1 MADDDDWA
9 TAVEQHIAQMRVT
22 AEDPASTNNQAI
34 SSNQV
39 QPNQNQHAT
48 GDNNQS
54 NSPENGDAA
63 EESLISK
70 ILASKLLEV
79 SKTAQLDV
87 QQRDPNSPLFSA
99 KSFEELNLT
108 PEILKGL
115 RAMNYMKP
123 SKIQE
128 TALPLLL
135 KTPPENMIAQSQS
148 GTGKTAAFSL
158 TVLSKVNINIPEPQ
172 ALILSPTYELALQTG
187 LVVDKMGQ
195 FLGVQDLIAYAVKGN
210 RISRGTKITQPIVI
224 GTPGSVVD
232 WITRHKAFD
241 ATKLRILV
249 LDEADIMINT
259 QGHKDQTVRIK
270 RSLNIDTCQCLLFS
284 ATYDERVLKFA
295 KSIVKNPNILTL
307 RREDETLDNIKQY
320 YVRAPGE
327 EKKLSAL
334 FNIYGILGTGQ
345 AVIFC
350 KTKKTAKQVAVT
362 MNAQGFAVALLSSDL
377 GVEERANC
385 IRRFQQGLE
394 RVLISTNVTSRGID
408 VEQVTMVVNFD
419 LPDHRNE
426 ETGRLEA
433 DCETYLHRIGRTGR
447 FGKQGIAINM
457 ISDDRDRDTMKTIEA
472 HFKIQIEPLDPHD
485 IDDMERKL
493 DQD

>member
-1 MADDDDWA
+1 
-9 TAVEQHIAQMRVT
+9 
-22 AEDPASTNNQAI
+22 
-34 SSNQV
+34 
-39 QPNQNQHAT
+39 
-48 GDNNQS
+48 
-54 NSPENGDAA
+54 
-63 EESLISK
+63 
-70 ILASKLLEV
+70 LASKLLEV

>member
-22 AEDPASTNNQAI
+22 TDTPATNNQAI

-39 QPNQNQHAT
+39 QPHQAANQHAN
-48 GDNNQS
+48 GDNTEN
-54 NSPENGDAA
+54 NPDNGDAA

-158 TVLSKVNINIPEPQ
+158 TVLSKININIPEPQ

-241 ATKLRILV
+241 ANKLRILV

-320 YVRAPGE
+320 Y
-327 EKKLSAL
+327 
-334 FNIYGILGTGQ
+334 
-345 AVIFC
+345 
-350 KTKKTAKQVAVT
+350 
-362 MNAQGFAVALLSSDL
+362 
-377 GVEERANC
+377 
-385 IRRFQQGLE
+385 
-394 RVLISTNVTSRGID
+394 
-408 VEQVTMVVNFD
+408 
-419 LPDHRNE
+419 
-426 ETGRLEA
+426 
-433 DCETYLHRIGRTGR
+433 
-447 FGKQGIAINM
+447 
-457 ISDDRDRDTMKTIEA
+457 
-472 HFKIQIEPLDPHD
+472 
-485 IDDMERKL
+485 
-493 DQD
+493 

>member
-9 TAVEQHIAQMRVT
+9 TAVEQHIAQMRVN
-22 AEDPASTNNQAI
+22 ADAPASNNQAI

-39 QPNQNQHAT
+39 QAVVQQAA
-48 GDNNQS
+48 GDS
-54 NSPENGDAA
+54 NDNKPDGDAA

-158 TVLSKVNINIPEPQ
+158 TVLSKININIPEPQ

-241 ATKLRILV
+241 AKKLRILV
-249 LDEADIMINT
+249 LDEADIMIDT

-270 RSLNIDTCQCLLFS
+270 RSLDIDNCQCLLFS

-362 MNAQGFAVALLSSDL
+362 MNAQGFAVALLSSEL
-377 GVEERANC
+377 SVEERANC

-426 ETGRLEA
+426 DTGRLEA

-457 ISDDRDRDTMKTIEA
+457 ISDDRDRETMKTIEA